1 MPLKK
6 AWLKKLAGNN
16 NFMRFIDTNLF
27 LRYFI
32 RDDEEKAQNVL
43 ELLKRVEKNEEKVI
57 TSSLVMFEVIFTLES
72 FYKVS
77 REEIKELLYPI
88 LDLKGLKLL
97 DKEIFRDALNL
108 FTQKKKL
115 SFADAFN
122 SSFAIKKGI
131 KEIYS
136 YDTDFD
142 KLEGIERVIP

>member
-1 MPLKK
+1 
-6 AWLKKLAGNN
+6 
-16 NFMRFIDTNLF
+16 MRFIDTNLF
-27 LRYFI
+27 LRYFT

-88 LDLKGLKLL
+88 LDLKGLKLS
-97 DKEIFRDALNL
+97 DKEIFRDALDL

-122 SSFAIKKGI
+122 TSFAIKKGV

-136 YDTDFD
+136 YDKDFD
-142 KLEGIERVIP
+142 KLEGIERVTP